1 MLEELSSKLGKM
13 DCIRVL
19 SQAGDATPIPISRL
33 EAGDITS
40 DQIFQT
46 VSPAIAFQYM
56 SEPDTAE
63 SRSGSCFVWT
73 YCGKEEGSGGS
84 FHCFV
89 VYCKLCSLILAKF
102 AFWSF
107 KEI

>member
-19 SQAGDATPIPISRL
+19 SQAGDSTPIPISRL
-33 EAGDITS
+33 EAGDITP

-63 SRSGSCFVWT
+63 SRSGSFFVKT
-73 YCGKEEGSGGS
+73 YCVEEGLGWGCGS

-89 VYCKLCSLILAKF
+89 VYCKLCSLILAQF
-102 AFWSF
+102 AFCF
-107 KEI
+107 IL